1 MFKFFNIYYNYYCNE
16 EGVIFQEK
24 LWTSLLKDLIKIL
37 VKSVSLV
44 LGRRDKPYLNLMLK
58 SFIGE
63 DKDLIETFW

>member
-1 MFKFFNIYYNYYCNE
+1 M
-16 EGVIFQEK
+16 
-24 LWTSLLKDLIKIL
+24 LKDLIKIL

-44 LGRRDKPYLNLMLK
+44 LGRRDNPYLNLMLK